1 MKPGT
6 ELCWE
11 LLRAAGTG
19 LVGTSSPAARSIWV
33 FCLVLPSLLLSCP
46 ARVPPKPPAWK
57 SGSFQ
62 KISER
67 EGQSLRKQGVG
78 DGGWI
83 EQQVE

>member
-11 LLRAAGTG
+11 RLRAAGMG

-33 FCLVLPSLLLSCP
+33 FCLILPSLLLSCP

-62 KISER
+62 KISETKPPKTGSGR
-67 EGQSLRKQGVG
+67 WGLDRTAG
-78 DGGWI
+78 
-83 EQQVE
+83 